1 MTEFVQSPNVNHW
14 LIFLHEGFC
23 RWLRDCVETAKRAER
38 LSAEQSQELHQNFAD
53 LVGWLPSSPPKTDR
67 LSKRWRIALKP
78 SNGTKVG
85 AILYGLVAGISLAL
99 VIVFSSF
106 LLGIL
111 AALVSIHTPRINL
124 GEYPPWLPII
134 FAECSVV
141 PAFVVGAIICW
152 KIWKSRLRSTE

>member
-1 MTEFVQSPNVNHW
+1 LNSKARCTKQHGAVLDSQRDGRLKLMA
-14 LIFLHEGFC
+14 LHGK
-23 RWLRDCVETAKRAER
+23 RDARQETV
-38 LSAEQSQELHQNFAD
+38 LSLP
-53 LVGWLPSSPPKTDR
+53 PSS
-67 LSKRWRIALKP
+67 
-78 SNGTKVG
+78 GTKVG
-85 AILYGLVAGISLAL
+85 AILYGLVAGSSVAL
-99 VIVFSSF
+99 LIVFSSL

-111 AALVSIHTPRINL
+111 AALVSIHTPQINF